1 MDISIY
7 VIKIIIKKIKK
18 PIVSI
23 NSNGI
28 EGGHMSIS
36 GKISSQYLSSI
47 LMAAPLAKKDITVEI
62 FDELVSAPYVHLTM
76 KLMKKFGIT
85 VESKDDKLFTVK
97 AGQKYVS
104 PGKIFT
110 EGDASSASYFLAGA
124 ALTGM

>member
-1 MDISIY
+1 
-7 VIKIIIKKIKK
+7 
-18 PIVSI
+18 
-23 NSNGI
+23 
-28 EGGHMSIS
+28 MSIS

-85 VESKDDKLFTVK
+85 VESENDKLFTVK

-124 ALTGM
+124 ALTGMSS